1 MIDMKRR
8 SGSKTGRRFK
18 RLTSDPL
25 PPTKYMEEIA
35 MLLTKKGLSTILEN
49 LRARVPAEM
58 EKELL
63 DEYGNQVT
71 DDEGH
76 VFEYTEQDICEQLRK
91 KLSPYAKNL

>member
-1 MIDMKRR
+1 
-8 SGSKTGRRFK
+8 
-18 RLTSDPL
+18 
-25 PPTKYMEEIA
+25 

-63 DEYGNQVT
+63 DDYGNMVT

-76 VFEYTEQDICEQLRK
+76 VFEYTEQDICKQLRK
-91 KLSPYAKNL
+91 KLGPYVKNQ